1 MGLGLVASGW
11 APSLSS
17 VISVSKGG
25 LGMSGYRISEIN
37 DNTVGEVKE
46 GGQETV
52 SKDLTLV
59 ISLYSIFS

>member
-1 MGLGLVASGW
+1 
-11 APSLSS
+11 
-17 VISVSKGG
+17 
-25 LGMSGYRISEIN
+25 MSGYRISEIN